1 MVRPSEDTKLNVL
14 NDHYNQTVADVKKTG
29 RSRDKAFIAVFVL
42 LGIMAFMLVSPD
54 HSESLLSQ
62 IITKKLGID
71 ATLSISFIGSLVWAG
86 ILFTSISYFQSVINL
101 EKLYNYSHRLEEELS
116 QHYGGK
122 VFTREGKSYLEDY
135 PIYSEWLHVI
145 YRYIFPVLLIVILA
159 AKVIAEQKTQ
169 NYSTLP
175 LLIDWLI
182 FIMTVLSAV
191 LYVYSIWRAEKDEAS
206 TLESS
211 SRSTK

>member
-1 MVRPSEDTKLNVL
+1 MARPSEDTKLTIL
-14 NDHYNQTVADVKKTG
+14 NDHYNQTVADMKKTG

-42 LGIMAFMLVSPD
+42 LGVMAFILVSPD
-54 HSESLLSQ
+54 HSQSLLSQ

-122 VFTREGKSYLEDY
+122 VFTREGKSYLENY

-145 YRYIFPVLLIVILA
+145 YRYIFPVLLVLVLGAKIVAEEKTRNHA
-159 AKVIAEQKTQ
+159 A
-169 NYSTLP
+169 LP
-175 LLIDWLI
+175 MIMDWLI
-182 FIMTVLSAV
+182 YIMIVVSVA
-191 LYVYSIWRAEKDEAS
+191 LYIYSIWKAEKDEAT
-206 TLESS
+206 TLKASS
-211 SRSTK
+211 GSR